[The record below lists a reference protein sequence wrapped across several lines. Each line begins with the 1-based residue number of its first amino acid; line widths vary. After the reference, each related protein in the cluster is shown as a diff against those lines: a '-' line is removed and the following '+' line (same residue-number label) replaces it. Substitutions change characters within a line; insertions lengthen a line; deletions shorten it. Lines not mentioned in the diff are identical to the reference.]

1 MPDKIITGA
10 EDIQLSHFV
19 LLLLSEQKIKNC
31 FPKEMPAAGGA
42 TAKASTMAYRYV
54 EEFQGNGSC
63 FQCKEEQIMF
73 LLQSFLSCANYLHKM
88 HDRGPK

>member
-42 TAKASTMAYRYV
+42 TAKASTMAYR
-54 EEFQGNGSC
+54 
-63 FQCKEEQIMF
+63 
-73 LLQSFLSCANYLHKM
+73 
-88 HDRGPK
+88 